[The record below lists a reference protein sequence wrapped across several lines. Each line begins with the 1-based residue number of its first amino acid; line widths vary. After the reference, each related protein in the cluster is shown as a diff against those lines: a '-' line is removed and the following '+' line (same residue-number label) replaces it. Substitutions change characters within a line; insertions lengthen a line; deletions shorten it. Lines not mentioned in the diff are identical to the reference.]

1 VKTPLSGRAASPGLA
16 LGFSCLGHTL
26 MHLFAALYFV
36 VVLALETAW
45 GRPYHELVELW
56 TLGALLVGVG
66 ALPAGWLADRWS
78 APGMLVV
85 MFLGLGGAALACSR
99 AASPAELRPALAALG
114 LFAAIY
120 HPVGIP
126 WVVRAARSSGRALGV
141 NGVFGSLGVASSAVV
156 AGWLIDRHGWQ
167 AAFAVPGLV
176 SLATGAALF
185 VCVRLGWVADAGA
198 APARHDEPA
207 QGQRLLS
214 FALLLFCMAS
224 VGVIFQATQTALPKH
239 FERNVGALLGHGASG
254 VGVAVGGVYLAAGL
268 MQIVGGQLADRVSLK
283 RLYVSGLLLQVPL
296 LALVARAGGVAL
308 LVAAALAAL
317 LNATVLPAE
326 NLLLAGVAPRRHQ
339 SLAFG
344 AKFVVSFGTA
354 PLAVQLVSWVDA
366 RTAGLGSLFLILAGV
381 AGGAAVVATALPAQ
395 RHGTRRPAVVAGA
408 APEPV
413 ELHS

>member
-1 VKTPLSGRAASPGLA
+1 VKPALSIRADSPGLA
-16 LGFSCLGHTL
+16 LAFSCLGHTL

-56 TLGALLVGVG
+56 TLGALLVGLG

-78 APGMLVV
+78 APGMLAV

-99 AASPAELRPALAALG
+99 ADSPASLRAALAALG

-141 NGVFGSLGVASSAVV
+141 NGVFGSLGVASAAVV
-156 AGWLIDRHGWQ
+156 AGWLIDRHGWP

-176 SLATGAALF
+176 SLAAGVSLA
-185 VCVRLGWVADAGA
+185 VCIRLGWVADLRA

-207 QGQRLLS
+207 HGGRRLS
-214 FALLLFCMAS
+214 FALLLSSMAC
-224 VGVIFQATQTALPKH
+224 VGVIFQATQAALPKH
-239 FERNVGALLGHGASG
+239 FERNVGALLGSGASG
-254 VGVAVGGVYLAAGL
+254 VGVAVGAVYLGAGL
-268 MQIVGGQLADRVSLK
+268 VQIVGGQLADRVSLK
-283 RLYVSGLLLQVPL
+283 RLYVTGLLLQVPL
-296 LALVARAGGVAL
+296 LALVARVGGWAL

-326 NLLLAGVAPRRHQ
+326 NLLLAGVAPDRHQ

-366 RTAGLGSLFLILAGV
+366 GTSGLESLFLILAGV
-381 AGGAAVVATALPAQ
+381 AACAAAAAVALPA
-395 RHGTRRPAVVAGA
+395 RRGRPRPRPPGLLARGA
-408 APEPV
+408 TGP
-413 ELHS
+413 